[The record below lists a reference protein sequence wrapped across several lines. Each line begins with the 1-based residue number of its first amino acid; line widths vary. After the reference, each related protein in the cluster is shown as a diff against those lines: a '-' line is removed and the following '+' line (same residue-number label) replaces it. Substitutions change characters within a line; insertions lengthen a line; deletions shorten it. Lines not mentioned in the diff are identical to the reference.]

1 MSKENKEIEYNL
13 IAHCTIS
20 VTTKVKANSLEEAI
34 KIADQ
39 RTDILNGQ
47 FEHPDENEHSVAE
60 DYDGVPTN
68 IRELKN

>member
-1 MSKENKEIEYNL
+1 MTEFKL

-20 VTTKVKANSLEEAI
+20 VTTTVEAETLEEAI

-47 FEHPDENEHSVAE
+47 FEHPDENKHWVAE
-60 DYDGVPTN
+60 DYDGVPHN
-68 IRELKN
+68 IKLAD